1 MHPILNIAD
10 AESRPITNGDVFEA
24 RLAPLA
30 ERVGGRD
37 IGANVTTVPPGK
49 AAFPLH
55 HHHGN
60 EEHFFIIS
68 GNGVLRLG
76 AANHA
81 VKPGDYI
88 VTPPGGAELAHQLVN
103 TGTTD
108 LVYLALSTKRL
119 PEVVGYPD
127 SGKTG
132 VTVEGMAQ
140 RRFLVEDR
148 FRDTVTYYDGEDGA
162 GVRAAAASGS
172 A

>member
-1 MHPILNIAD
+1 VA
-10 AESRPITNGDVFEA
+10 
-24 RLAPLA
+24 
-30 ERVGGRD
+30 
-37 IGANVTTVPPGK
+37 
-49 AAFPLH
+49 
-55 HHHGN
+55 
-60 EEHFFIIS
+60 
-68 GNGVLRLG
+68 
-76 AANHA
+76 
-81 VKPGDYI
+81 PGDYI
-88 VTPPGGAELAHQLVN
+88 VTPPGGADLAHQLVD
-103 TGTTD
+103 TGATD

-172 A
+172 G